1 MFKPG
6 QRVVCINGNINS
18 ETSKYTPC
26 KPRTGQIYTVR
37 GTLTQPHIDGYGVYL
52 EELLNP
58 SIIWS
63 DGDEKEWPFKSER
76 FRLVDETKGRAL
88 AMTSTNLSPGAK

>member
-6 QRVVCINGNINS
+6 QKVVCVNDNMNS
-18 ETSKYTPC
+18 ETSQYTPC
-26 KPRTGQIYTVR
+26 KPRKGRIYTVR
-37 GTLTQPHIDGYGVYL
+37 DTLTQPHIEGYGVYL

-76 FRLVDETKGRAL
+76 FRLLIEPGERADAL
-88 AMTSTNLSPGAK
+88 PAWDREGGK

>member
-6 QRVVCINGNINS
+6 QRVVCINDNMNS
-18 ETSKYTPC
+18 ETSQYTPC
-26 KPRTGQIYTVR
+26 KPRRGLIYTVR
-37 GTLTQPHIDGYGVYL
+37 GILTQPHIDGYGVYL
-52 EELLNP
+52 EELPNP

-76 FRLVDETKGRAL
+76 FRLVDEPKEL
-88 AMTSTNLSPGAK
+88 ATSVSLQHQGNKP

>member
-18 ETSKYTPC
+18 ETSQYTPC
-26 KPRTGQIYTVR
+26 KPRTGEIYTVR
-37 GTLTQPHIDGYGVYL
+37 GILTQPHIPGYGVYL
-52 EELLNP
+52 DELPNP

-76 FRLVDETKGRAL
+76 FRLVAETKDRDLAL
-88 AMTSTNLSPGAK
+88 SSTQRDGAAK